1 MEYNNLNNFL
11 QNLELNQKETEKKFQ
26 EKLEND
32 GCTLYS
38 KNDLLND
45 NRNQDVLLNRE
56 FNLNNS
62 RTFNFQ
68 VANPQR
74 MSEESTKNN
83 NYNEKINNYTFN
95 NNLNV
100 NKNKNTN
107 IDNRFE
113 SFNSNANKFSKN
125 NINDKLNNREMMPT
139 KANFNLS
146 LDN

>member
-11 QNLELNQKETEKKFQ
+11 QNLELNQKDTEKQFQ

-38 KNDLLND
+38 KDDLMKD
-45 NRNQDVLLNRE
+45 NKNHDLLLNRE
-56 FNLNNS
+56 LNLNNS

-74 MSEESTKNN
+74 NFEESKKIN

-95 NNLNV
+95 DNI
-100 NKNKNTN
+100 KATN
-107 IDNRFE
+107 DSININNRFE
-113 SFNSNANKFSKN
+113 TFNSNASKFSKN